1 MSSSEAENG
10 VLWRRVAL
18 LQGLL
23 TEAREHVTDKP
34 WDDRTL
40 LHKRISEALG
50 LPVEYA
56 DWIREAYGEDEDG
69 PKF

>member
-10 VLWRRVAL
+10 ILWQRIAL

-23 TEAREHVTDKP
+23 TEAREHVTAKP
-34 WDDRTL
+34 WDDPTR
-40 LHKRISEALG
+40 LHRRISEALG

-56 DWIREAYGEDEDG
+56 DWMTEADGDDE
-69 PKF
+69 